1 MNMLYASKDY
11 QSIGADAASRVVI
24 LPLGAIEQHGPH
36 LAVSTDTDIVTM
48 VAMGAEEQLSG
59 EVLLCPTLSFGSS
72 HHHLSFGGTLS
83 LSPTL
88 YTQVVVDLVG
98 SLLQNGF
105 RRIVLLNGH
114 GGNITPV
121 KQALAVLNADN
132 ALSREANIVLATYWE
147 LAGAAFAGKP
157 PMESPALS
165 HACEYET
172 SLMLHLI
179 PSKVFMDKV
188 QRAERPASNGYTG
201 WEDDEPY
208 RGVTIFK
215 GTEYISSNGS
225 SGEPQFATAEKG
237 AHLYREAVGA
247 LVKFLKAF
255 ATWPFL
261 PPIGRTNTSAAAST
275 GPTPQDS
282 TGGPQ
287 RVSAGTPTGAY
298 SPGVL
303 DNGLLFVS
311 GQGSLDPV
319 TGDVIHGTIEEETLL
334 TLQNIQRVVEAA
346 GGTIRNIVKCTVHLT
361 DMNEFDRYNKVYA
374 SFFGGDFPARTTVQS
389 ILGDGIK
396 IEIDAVAVIKK

>member
-11 QSIGADAASRVVI
+11 KSISVNAADRVVV

-48 VAMGAEEQLSG
+48 VAMGAEEALG
-59 EVLLCPTLSFGSS
+59 DLVMLCPAVSFGSS

-83 LSPTL
+83 LSPAL
-88 YTQVVVDLVG
+88 YTQVIVDLVG

-121 KQALAVLNADN
+121 KQALAILNADN

-147 LAGAAFAGKP
+147 LAGAAFAGEA

-172 SLMLHLI
+172 SLMLHLF
-179 PSKVFMDKV
+179 PSKVFMDQV
-188 QRAERPASNGYTG
+188 ERAGRPASNGYTS

-225 SGEPQFATAEKG
+225 SGEPQLATAKKG
-237 AHLYREAVGA
+237 AHLYEKAVGA

-255 ATWPFL
+255 AKWPFL
-261 PPIGRTNTSAAAST
+261 QPISQS
-275 GPTPQDS
+275 D
-282 TGGPQ
+282 GPQ
-287 RVSAGTPTGAY
+287 RISAGTPTGAY
-298 SPGVL
+298 SSGVVQ
-303 DNGLLFVS
+303 DGLLFVS
-311 GQGSLDPV
+311 GQGAIDPV
-319 TGDVIHGTIEEETLL
+319 SGEVVRGTIEEETLL
-334 TLQNIQRVVEAA
+334 TLENVRRVIEAA
-346 GGTIRNIVKCTVHLT
+346 GGTIRDIVKCTVHLS
-361 DMNEFDRYNKVYA
+361 DINDFDRYNKAYA
-374 SFFGGDFPARTTVQS
+374 SFFGGVFPARTTVQS
-389 ILGDGIK
+389 VLGDGLK
-396 IEIDAVAVIKK
+396 VEIDAVAVIKK

>member
-1 MNMLYASKDY
+1 MDMLYASKDY
-11 QSIGADAASRVVI
+11 KSIGAGAADKVVI

-48 VAMGAEEQLSG
+48 VAMGAEEQLSDLM
-59 EVLLCPTLSFGSS
+59 VLCPTLVFGSS

-83 LSPTL
+83 LSPAL
-88 YTQVVVDLVG
+88 YTQVVVDLVA

-121 KQALAVLNADN
+121 KQALALLNAGN

-147 LAGAAFAGKP
+147 LAGPAFAGEP

-172 SLMLHLI
+172 SLMLHLF
-179 PSKVFMDKV
+179 PSRVFMDKV
-188 QRAERPASNGYTG
+188 ERADRPASNGYTG

-225 SGEPQFATAEKG
+225 SGEPQLATAEKG
-237 AHLYREAVGA
+237 AHLYGKAVGA
-247 LVKFLKAF
+247 LVKFIKAF
-255 ATWPFL
+255 VKWPFL
-261 PPIGRTNTSAAAST
+261 PALGGGAVAGAA
-275 GPTPQDS
+275 
-282 TGGPQ
+282 GGGS
-287 RVSAGTPTGAY
+287 RRISAGTATGAY
-298 SPGVL
+298 SSGVV

-319 TGDVIHGTIEEETLL
+319 TGQVVHGTIEEETLL
-334 TLQNIQRVVEAA
+334 TLENIKRIVETA
-346 GGTIRNIVKCTVHLT
+346 GGTVRDIVKCTVHLS
-361 DMNEFDRYNKVYA
+361 DINDFDRYNKAYA
-374 SFFGGDFPARTTVQS
+374 SFFGGVFPARTTVQS
-389 ILGDGIK
+389 VLGDGLK
-396 IEIDAVAVIKK
+396 VEIDAVAVINK

>member
-1 MNMLYASKDY
+1 MNAGD
-11 QSIGADAASRVVI
+11 RVVI

-48 VAMGAEEQLSG
+48 VAMAAEEELG
-59 EVLLCPTLSFGSS
+59 DLVMLCPALSFGSS
-72 HHHLSFGGTLS
+72 HHHLSFGATLS
-83 LSPTL
+83 LSPAL

-147 LAGAAFAGKP
+147 LADFAGKA

-172 SLMLHLI
+172 SLMLHLF

-188 QRAERPASNGYTG
+188 ERAGRPASNGYTG

-225 SGEPQFATAEKG
+225 SGEPQLATAEKG
-237 AHLYREAVGA
+237 AHLYEKAVGA

-255 ATWPFL
+255 AKWPFL
-261 PPIGRTNTSAAAST
+261 QPL
-275 GPTPQDS
+275 PQAD
-282 TGGPQ
+282 GPQ
-287 RVSAGTPTGAY
+287 RISAGTPTGAY
-298 SPGVL
+298 SSGVVQ
-303 DNGLLFVS
+303 DGLLFVS
-311 GQGSLDPV
+311 GQGAIDPV
-319 TGDVIHGTIEEETLL
+319 SGEVVRGTIEEETLL
-334 TLQNIQRVVEAA
+334 TLENVRRVIEAA
-346 GGTIRNIVKCTVHLT
+346 GGSIRDIVKCTVHLS
-361 DMNEFDRYNKVYA
+361 DINDFDRYNVVYQE
-374 SFFGGDFPARTTVQS
+374 FFKGVLPTRTTVQS
-389 ILGDGIK
+389 VLGLGIK
-396 IEIDAVAVIKK
+396 VEIDAIARIPGAK

>member
-1 MNMLYASKDY
+1 MNAGD
-11 QSIGADAASRVVI
+11 RVVI

-48 VAMGAEEQLSG
+48 VAMAAEEELG
-59 EVLLCPTLSFGSS
+59 DLVMLCPALSFGSS
-72 HHHLSFGGTLS
+72 HHHLSFGATLS
-83 LSPTL
+83 LSPAL

-147 LAGAAFAGKP
+147 LADFAGKA

-172 SLMLHLI
+172 SLMLHLF

-188 QRAERPASNGYTG
+188 ERAGRPASNGYTG

-225 SGEPQFATAEKG
+225 SGEPQLATAEKG
-237 AHLYREAVGA
+237 AHLYEKAVGA

-255 ATWPFL
+255 AKWPFL
-261 PPIGRTNTSAAAST
+261 QPL
-275 GPTPQDS
+275 PQAD
-282 TGGPQ
+282 GPQ
-287 RVSAGTPTGAY
+287 RISAGTPTGAY
-298 SPGVL
+298 SSGVVQ
-303 DNGLLFVS
+303 DGLLFVS
-311 GQGSLDPV
+311 GQGAIDPV
-319 TGDVIHGTIEEETLL
+319 SGEVVRGTIEEETLL
-334 TLQNIQRVVEAA
+334 TLENVRRVIEAA
-346 GGTIRNIVKCTVHLT
+346 GGSIRDIVKCTVHLS
-361 DMNEFDRYNKVYA
+361 DINDFDRYNKAYA
-374 SFFGGDFPARTTVQS
+374 SFFGGVFPARTTVQS
-389 ILGDGIK
+389 VLGDGLK
-396 IEIDAVAVIKK
+396 VEIDAVAVIKK

>member
-11 QSIGADAASRVVI
+11 KSISVNAGDKVVI

-48 VAMGAEEQLSG
+48 VAMGAEEKLSG
-59 EVLLCPTLSFGSS
+59 QVVLCPTLSFGSS

-83 LSPTL
+83 LSPAL

-98 SLLQNGF
+98 SLLRNGF

-121 KQALAVLNADN
+121 KQALAILNADN

-147 LAGAAFAGKP
+147 LAGDAFAGKA

-172 SLMLHLI
+172 SLMLHLC

-188 QRAERPASNGYTG
+188 ERAGRPASNGYTG

-208 RGVTIFK
+208 KGVTIFK

-225 SGEPQFATAEKG
+225 SGEPQLATAEKG
-237 AHLYREAVGA
+237 AHLYEKAVGP
-247 LVKFLKAF
+247 LVRFLRSF
-255 ATWPFL
+255 AAWPFL
-261 PPIGRTNTSAAAST
+261 RALSQADGAERI
-275 GPTPQDS
+275 
-282 TGGPQ
+282 
-287 RVSAGTPTGAY
+287 SAGTPTGAY
-298 SPGVL
+298 SPGVKQ
-303 DNGLLFVS
+303 DELLFVS

-319 TGDVIHGTIEEETLL
+319 TGEVVRGTIEEETLL
-334 TLQNIQRVVEAA
+334 TLENIKRIVEAA
-346 GGTIRNIVKCTVHLT
+346 GGTLRDIVKCTAHLS
-361 DMNEFDRYNKVYA
+361 DINDFDRYNKAYA
-374 SFFGGDFPARTTVQS
+374 EFFGGVFPARTTVQS
-389 ILGDGIK
+389 VLGDGLK
-396 IEIDAVAVIKK
+396 VEIDAVAVIKK